1 MHNDKDVTWSAFY
14 HEFDK
19 IAATAADYA
28 RGATL
33 TGGALG
39 LAQGAMS
46 GYNQARDEG
55 ADLKGSL
62 LAGAK
67 RGVTRGLIGAGIGGL
82 TGHLANK
89 DFNVKLPYFGAQKFN
104 PAKAMHD
111 YGGHQYHILTG
122 HGNASDY
129 GAGKAWVAQMA
140 DGPHKQQAL
149 DTWNKIEA
157 KGLTSIPGVAKGL
170 VTSPVETAKLIA
182 QGQWHG
188 TRPWEKALMVGLPV
202 GMGALAYKAA
212 PEDQKAQSIGRTVA
226 GTAASML
233 PFNPGGFVA
242 PMLAPM
248 MGAPSVQGAI
258 SQAADHVGTAA
269 GNAVD
274 RVRGRVVPHQTANGA
289 AQ

>member
-1 MHNDKDVTWSAFY
+1 MHNAKDVTWSAFY

-39 LAQGAMS
+39 LAQGALS
-46 GYNQARDEG
+46 GYRQARDEG
-55 ADLKGSL
+55 ADLKGSV

-82 TGHLANK
+82 TGHLANR
-89 DFNVKLPYFGAQKFN
+89 DFNVKLPMLGSHTFN
-104 PAKAMHD
+104 PAKAIHD

-122 HGNASDY
+122 RGNASDY
-129 GAGKAWVAQMA
+129 GAGKAWVSQMA
-140 DGPHKQQAL
+140 EGPHKQQAL
-149 DTWNKIEA
+149 HTWDKIEE
-157 KGLTSIPGVAKGL
+157 KGLTSIPGVAKRL
-170 VTSPVETAKLIA
+170 ATAPVETAKLIA

-188 TRPWEKALMVGLPV
+188 TRPWEKALMVGMPL

-212 PEDQKAQSIGRTVA
+212 PEDQKGQSIGRTIA

-233 PFNPGGFVA
+233 PFNPGGFAA
-242 PMLAPM
+242 PMLAPLI
-248 MGAPSVQGAI
+248 GVPSIQGTVA
-258 SQAADHVGTAA
+258 QAADHVGEAA
-269 GNAVD
+269 GRAID
-274 RVRGRVVPHQTANGA
+274 RVRGKVVPPQTANGA
-289 AQ
+289 A